1 LWVSSEGANNEAET
15 LYGVSLWCERP
26 RSDEASHLCS
36 MKGTNNMANTSTV
49 IRNVNFYYAKL
60 DKPVSPFGTEIYDM
74 QIRFPK
80 ERIEEMSVYGK
91 VREVE
96 DGNFAINLTRKA
108 MNSKKQKTPVRVVD
122 TDKNPIKDLIGNGSS
137 GNVIVYSYD
146 WEVSGRTGRKSVLIA
161 VQVTNLIKYVPEST
175 VDFDVLE
182 PIANQEPVSADF

>member
-1 LWVSSEGANNEAET
+1 VRDHDPMRQS
-15 LYGVSLWCERP
+15 R
-26 RSDEASHLCS
+26 LCS
-36 MKGTNNMANTSTV
+36 MKGTNHMANSSTI

-60 DKPVSPFGTEIYDM
+60 DKPVSPFGTDIYDL
-74 QIRFPK
+74 QVRFPK
-80 ERIEEMSVYGK
+80 ERVQEMSAFGK

-122 TDKNPIKDLIGNGSS
+122 KDKNPIKDLIGNGSHGS
-137 GNVIVYSYD
+137 VIVYSYD

-161 VQVTNLIKYVPEST
+161 VQVTSLIKYVPEVS

-182 PIANQEPVSADF
+182 TVASQEPVSAEF